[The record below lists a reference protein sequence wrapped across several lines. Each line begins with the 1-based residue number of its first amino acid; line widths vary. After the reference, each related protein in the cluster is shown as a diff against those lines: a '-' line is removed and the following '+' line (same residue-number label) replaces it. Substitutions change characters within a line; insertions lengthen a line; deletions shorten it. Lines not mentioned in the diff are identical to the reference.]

1 MTAIDHLT
9 LKLAAQAISQEQRD
23 EWQAKGFTLSKDD
36 NSFPI
41 PDVGF
46 LKRAIASFG
55 RAPKGKQAAV
65 KAHIIRRA
73 KALKATAMLPDGWV
87 TK

>member
-9 LKLAAQAISQEQRD
+9 LKLAAQSISQEQRD
-23 EWQAKGFTLSKDD
+23 AWRAQGVTLSKDD
-36 NSFPI
+36 DSFPI
-41 PDVGF
+41 PDVSF

-55 RAPKGKQAAV
+55 RAPQGKQAAV

-73 KALKATAMLPDGWV
+73 KALKATDLLPDGWV
-87 TK
+87 AK